1 MLDTVDINVKYEF
14 EESNIYPIDNK
25 FVQLL
30 VNGVAPKY
38 DNGYPKMGT
47 RIEIDFSN
55 KGTFY
60 NMPKYD
66 SSGNIINYDIQ
77 AQYDRRHDYELAG
90 YNKDWELDKI
100 EKVSDYNFVIKYKLT
115 EKSRTEGKAGNYNPK
130 VDVSVKANWE
140 GEYID
145 KK

>member
-1 MLDTVDINVKYEF
+1 
-14 EESNIYPIDNK
+14 
-25 FVQLL
+25 
-30 VNGVAPKY
+30 
-38 DNGYPKMGT
+38 MGT

-77 AQYDRRHDYELAG
+77 AQYNRRHDYELAG

-145 KK
+145 KNNLPDVYFKLMNGNKLLKDLQNLNMEKIL